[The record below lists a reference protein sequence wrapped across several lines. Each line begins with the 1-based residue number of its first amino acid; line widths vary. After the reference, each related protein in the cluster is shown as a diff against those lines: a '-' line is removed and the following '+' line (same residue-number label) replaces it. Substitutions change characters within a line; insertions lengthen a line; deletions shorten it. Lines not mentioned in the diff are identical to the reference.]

1 MKRRTVAF
9 LMAVL
14 LLAGCLFSCTGDQQS
29 SRSEGGSSDGSAVAP
44 ESTTSL
50 MLNHLGERNLDG
62 FELVIL
68 STTEE
73 VPFGDIQF
81 ATDELNS
88 DPVND
93 AVFERNNLIEE
104 LYNCKISVKYCAE
117 GEDFCTR
124 VTTDCLSGTVD
135 YHVLASGI
143 STTGLAKLAADGLL
157 YDLYALEDSHLRL
170 DSEWWDQ
177 QALKQLSIDNKL
189 YFACGDVV
197 ITDDEQTSMLFFN
210 RDLIDEYS
218 LEDPYQLVRD
228 GKWTMDKMYEMCET
242 VAHDGGDGVMNI
254 EGEEDYW
261 GLIGAAFDCYKF
273 ILGGNAAMVTKDADD
288 LPVISVTD
296 QHNIDVFQKVYEFMT
311 DRSRV
316 AYWEQYYRWDDYDNG
331 QKLYDQ
337 FYAGRVLFFANIIAT
352 MNGPQMLDSTIR
364 FGVLPLPKYNEE
376 QQDYCCTINP
386 YKFTCLSLPRDTFV
400 DVEKST
406 FLLEALAYYNWN
418 EVTSLYYNTTLK
430 SKRLLDESS
439 EEMLDII
446 FSNKI
451 IDLANIFNWD
461 DCIQYYNQMIMGA
474 GNAVVSFMESRE
486 SRMQAGIDQT
496 IELFRKLN

>member
-1 MKRRTVAF
+1 M
-9 LMAVL
+9 
-14 LLAGCLFSCTGDQQS
+14 
-29 SRSEGGSSDGSAVAP
+29 
-44 ESTTSL
+44 
-50 MLNHLGERNLDG
+50 
-62 FELVIL
+62 
-68 STTEE
+68 
-73 VPFGDIQF
+73 
-81 ATDELNS
+81 
-88 DPVND
+88 
-93 AVFERNNLIEE
+93 
-104 LYNCKISVKYCAE
+104 
-117 GEDFCTR
+117 
-124 VTTDCLSGTVD
+124 
-135 YHVLASGI
+135 
-143 STTGLAKLAADGLL
+143 
-157 YDLYALEDSHLRL
+157 
-170 DSEWWDQ
+170 
-177 QALKQLSIDNKL
+177 
-189 YFACGDVV
+189 
-197 ITDDEQTSMLFFN
+197 
-210 RDLIDEYS
+210 
-218 LEDPYQLVRD
+218 RD
-228 GKWTMDKMYEMCET
+228 GKWTMDKMYEMCKT